1 MLLKKVK
8 DVPRI
13 LARLANL
20 PGNFKAQGFRLILE
34 SLSSLIMLRDSMSDL
49 FSKVSLITANPVLA
63 DSLSILHSNRAS
75 KG

>member
-13 LARLANL
+13 LARLVNL

-49 FSKVSLITANPVLA
+49 LSKVPLITPFLLTIYTSYTVIA
-63 DSLSILHSNRAS
+63 AS